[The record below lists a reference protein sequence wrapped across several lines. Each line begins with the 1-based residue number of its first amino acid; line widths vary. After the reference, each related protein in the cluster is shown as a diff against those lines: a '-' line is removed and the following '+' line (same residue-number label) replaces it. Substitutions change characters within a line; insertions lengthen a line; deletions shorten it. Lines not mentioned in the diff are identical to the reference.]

1 MSILAPRYRRYAA
14 WPVVIWC
21 RLRGHSS
28 GRFWSGTLGRCVEC
42 GDRVIP
48 PEAIASI
55 QRNVNYWGDRCCK
68 VEAENKRLREAL
80 GDIIWVIED
89 KADVDD
95 GKPNAAMRILTIA
108 RAAISSHTRG
118 TE

>member
-1 MSILAPRYRRYAA
+1 
-14 WPVVIWC
+14 
-21 RLRGHSS
+21 
-28 GRFWSGTLGRCVEC
+28 
-42 GDRVIP
+42 
-48 PEAIASI
+48 
-55 QRNVNYWGDRCCK
+55 